1 MENVNVGKNLLEH
14 MSINVVFDVQVLNKL
29 VHNILLQYTAES
41 TGRDSVT
48 VLSVFM
54 HNLTRGKRRSEFSG
68 QFAFCA
74 RSYQRN
80 RGQKTRE
87 ANTL

>member
-14 MSINVVFDVQVLNKL
+14 MSINVGFNVQVPNEL

-48 VLSVFM
+48 VLSV
-54 HNLTRGKRRSEFSG
+54 L
-68 QFAFCA
+68 CII
-74 RSYQRN
+74 
-80 RGQKTRE
+80 
-87 ANTL
+87 

>member
-14 MSINVVFDVQVLNKL
+14 MSINVGFDVQVLNKL

-48 VLSVFM
+48 VLSV
-54 HNLTRGKRRSEFSG
+54 L
-68 QFAFCA
+68 CII
-74 RSYQRN
+74 
-80 RGQKTRE
+80 
-87 ANTL
+87 